1 MSKPPMRSRLPTIAT
16 VLGLVVVL
24 VTTVAASVPPSGDVY
39 AARAAAAYRAMQR
52 YLYHPDGSALYREKY
67 PAKRGDHPYSYEWP
81 FSQAHVATLDLT
93 GISDAAA
100 HTYRRDLDDRASGQ
114 ERYWN
119 AAGGTTGLPGYESY
133 PRGRFGHG
141 GNMFHD
147 DNEWVGLAKIQ
158 QYLMTRDDD
167 ALDRAKDVFALAVA
181 GWDDDDRHPSP
192 GGVFWSQGSDNDD
205 RNTVST
211 LPAAQ
216 LGLRLYQVTHED
228 RYLHWAQRMYDWAHE
243 HMLADDDLYQDHVDL
258 DGVVDQTRWSY
269 NQGVAV
275 GVEVLLYQV
284 THDGTHLRRAERV
297 AAAAYDFYVVHR
309 RLAGQPI
316 YFNSIFF
323 KNLLLLE
330 SVTGGHEYRDAMRAY
345 VDRVWHEHRD
355 RATGLVHFDGDGRTE
370 TIQQA
375 ALVQLN
381 AVLAWPT
388 ERLGLLY

>member
-1 MSKPPMRSRLPTIAT
+1 MRLSRSRAPTITA
-16 VLGLVVVL
+16 VLGLVVLL
-24 VTTVAASVPPSGDVY
+24 VTTVTGSVPPAGDPY

-52 YLYHPDGSALYREKY
+52 YLYLPDGSSLYRERY
-67 PAKRGDHPYSYEWP
+67 PAGDRDNRYSYEWP

-100 HTYRRDLDDRASGQ
+100 RAYRADLDDRSTGQ

-119 AAGGTTGLPGYESY
+119 AAGGSTGLPGYESY
-133 PRGRFGHG
+133 PRPPFGRG
-141 GNMFHD
+141 GTMFHD

-167 ALDRAKDVFALAVA
+167 ALARAKDIFALAVA
-181 GWDDDDRHPSP
+181 GWDDDDSHPFP
-192 GGVFWSQGSDNDD
+192 GGVFWSQGHNDD

-216 LGLRLYQVTHED
+216 LGLRLYQVTHDD
-228 RYLHWAQRMYDWAHE
+228 RYLRWAQRMYDWANA
-243 HMLADDDLYQDHVDL
+243 HMLADDDLYRDHVDL
-258 DGVVDQTRWSY
+258 DGDVDATRWSY

-275 GVEVLLYQV
+275 GVETLLYQV
-284 THDGTHLRRAERV
+284 THDRTHLRRAERV
-297 AAAAYDFYVVHR
+297 AAAAYDFYVVQG

-316 YFNSIFF
+316 YFNAIFF

-330 SVTGGHEYRDAMRAY
+330 SVTGGHTYRDAMRAY
-345 VDRVWHEHRD
+345 ADRVWREHRD
-355 RATGLVHFDGDGRTE
+355 RATGLVRFDGDAATE

-375 ALVQLN
+375 ALVQLD
-381 AVLAWPT
+381 AVLAWPA
-388 ERLGLLY
+388 ERVGLLY